1 MLSSLLLRKAVADWK
16 NSESVKAVT
25 VSDITGHFPAS
36 DIQDTLIES
45 LSEIDAIIANGR
57 ITKKD
62 PGTIASIVELSGHTV
77 FMKRVNHRTKKP
89 HHLLRY
95 VLLPSRGYTNEVAAL
110 RLAQHGIPTPRIFGA
125 AERHEKGILVHS
137 FIFAEPIA
145 NAIEVADF
153 LSQNVAAPSQMT
165 SLLHRLGA
173 FTKKI
178 HDAGLYHG
186 DLKLNNLYFKDDELG
201 VWDLDGIRLFKN
213 RPSLKYIERDLGRAI
228 SSFAQSIDN
237 NPALTQTDIA
247 ITDIMKAFCEGYED
261 QDINTDRIFEDIK
274 TYWFKHTTLKHFAV
288 R

>member
-1 MLSSLLLRKAVADWK
+1 MRQAVADWK
-16 NSESVKAVT
+16 HSEGVKAVT
-25 VSDITGHFPAS
+25 VSDITGHFPTS
-36 DIQDTLIES
+36 DIQDALIKS
-45 LSEIDAIIANGR
+45 LPEIDAIIASGR

-62 PGTIASIVELSGHTV
+62 PGTLASIVELSGHTV

-89 HHLLRY
+89 HHLL
-95 VLLPSRGYTNEVAAL
+95 PSRGYTNEVAAL
-110 RLAQHGIPTPRIFGA
+110 RLAQHDIPTPRIFGA

-145 NAIEVADF
+145 GALEVADF
-153 LSQNVAAPSQMT
+153 LSQNLGAPSQMH

-186 DLKLNNLYFKDDELG
+186 DLKLNNLYFKEDELG
-201 VWDLDGIRLFKN
+201 VWDLDGIRLFKD
-213 RPSLKYIERDLGRAI
+213 RPSRKYIERDLGRAI

-247 ITDIMKAFCEGYED
+247 ITDIMKAFCEGYAD
-261 QDINTDRIFEDIK
+261 QDINADRIFEDIK
-274 TYWFKHTTLKHFAV
+274 TYWFKHTTLKHFVV

>member
-1 MLSSLLLRKAVADWK
+1 MLSSLLLQKTVADWK
-16 NSESVKAVT
+16 TSEGVKAVT
-25 VSDITGHFPAS
+25 VSDITGHFADSVLRDNLIDALS
-36 DIQDTLIES
+36 DIDN
-45 LSEIDAIIANGR
+45 IIANGV
-57 ITKKD
+57 IAKND
-62 PGTIASIVELSGHTV
+62 AGTLASVVNLSGHPV

-95 VLLPSRGYTNEVAAL
+95 IVLPSRGYTNQVASL
-110 RLAQHGIPTPRIFGA
+110 HLAKHGIPTPPVVGV
-125 AERHEKGILVHS
+125 AERRKNGILVHS
-137 FIFAEPIA
+137 YIFADPVMDP
-145 NAIEVADF
+145 IEVSDY
-153 LSQNVAAPSQMT
+153 LSQNISAPPQMH

-178 HDAGLYHG
+178 HDAGVYHG
-186 DLKLNNLYFKDDELG
+186 DLKLSNLYFKDGELG
-201 VWDLDGIRLFKN
+201 VWDLDGIRLFKDH
-213 RPSLKYIERDLGRAI
+213 PSRKYIERDLGRAI